1 MAGKTG
7 KDLAI
12 CQNGTFDPLRKSP
25 LKCADVRCGSQARLP
40 SGSWRYRR
48 GLRHARK
55 FLAPEQRH
63 EAPFPFDQAAT
74 PKLLCGAVEVHKR
87 KAASIR
93 ENLPSERKAK
103 LIIAQKA
110 YSQLRVQLPRNG

>member
-1 MAGKTG
+1 LINPHRPAAEVAVEM
-7 KDLAI
+7 
-12 CQNGTFDPLRKSP
+12 R
-25 LKCADVRCGSQARLP
+25 RCSGEWLSGAFSGRRLEIL
-40 SGSWRYRR
+40 RR

-63 EAPFPFDQAAT
+63 EAAFPFDQPAT
-74 PKLLCGAVEVHKR
+74 PKLRCGAVEVHKR

-110 YSQLRVQLPRNG
+110 YYQLRVLLPRNG

>member
-1 MAGKTG
+1 VG
-7 KDLAI
+7 
-12 CQNGTFDPLRKSP
+12 F
-25 LKCADVRCGSQARLP
+25 SQGNIAREISSCDG
-40 SGSWRYRR
+40 SGSSNSEDRR

-63 EAPFPFDQAAT
+63 EAAFPFDQAAT

-93 ENLPSERKAK
+93 ENLLSERKAK

-110 YSQLRVQLPRNG
+110 YYQLRVLLPRNG